1 MAVDDVQ
8 DLGETPAGGTARMT
22 IRKTA
27 DGIGVYNPTRRKIGL
42 ILFMI
47 VWLGG
52 WSVGEFFALTEI
64 FGGGSPFPADIFL
77 MFWVTAWTFGGV
89 IVWSVVAWQLF
100 GVEKLFL
107 IDGGAVVVERGFGPL
122 KRRKVYPVEKVTE
135 VGFAPPAAKSAADG
149 FLSRGRVRFFV
160 DGKPAGFGIE
170 LDDKEAGQVIDL
182 MTRFIERHTVEAPKA
197 IEPGD
202 EAAATA

>member
-1 MAVDDVQ
+1 MAADDVQ
-8 DLGETPAGGTARMT
+8 DLGETPAGGAGRMT

-64 FGGGSPFPADIFL
+64 FGSGSPFAVDLFL
-77 MFWVTAWTFGGV
+77 LVWVTVWTFGGV

-107 IDGGAVVVERGFGPL
+107 IDGGGIVTERGFGPFT
-122 KRRKVYPVEKVTE
+122 RRKVFPVEKVTE
-135 VGFAPPAAKSAADG
+135 VGFAPPAPKRAADG
-149 FLSRGRVRFFV
+149 FLSRGKVRFMV

-170 LDDKEAGQVIDL
+170 LDDKEAGQVVDL
-182 MTRFIERHTVEAPKA
+182 VRRFIERHMVEVS
-197 IEPGD
+197 PGD
-202 EAAATA
+202 DPGEAAATA